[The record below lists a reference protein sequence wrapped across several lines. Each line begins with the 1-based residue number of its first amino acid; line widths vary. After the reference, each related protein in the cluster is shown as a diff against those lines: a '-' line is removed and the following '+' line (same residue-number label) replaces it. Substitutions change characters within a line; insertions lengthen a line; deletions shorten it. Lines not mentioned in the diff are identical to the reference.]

1 MLLLYNLT
9 TDSSLA
15 IPSYTVISS
24 DKHFEGTIK
33 ALNNLKPGEVLVLTF
48 HGVPDLI
55 HPNYSTTVENLKEIL
70 LLIKQKGY
78 KVLAM
83 KDL

>member
-1 MLLLYNLT
+1 MYNST

-24 DKHFEGTIK
+24 DKHFEGAIK
-33 ALNNLKPGEVLVLTF
+33 ALNNLKPGEMLVLTF

-70 LLIKQKGY
+70 QLIKEKEY
-78 KVLAM
+78 EVIEMRNLEK
-83 KDL
+83 